1 MQNELIKYM
10 SKYLD
15 ITKELED
22 ALIESSFIKQFSK
35 ETILLKEGQ
44 ISNECFFIFNGCIRS
59 FYFEEGEEITTA
71 LYTEEQSVTPTCY
84 GKNMPSKLYYEC
96 LEDTTVTVGTPNM
109 EKEMYAKHPQL
120 ETLSRAIY
128 DQKIADF
135 QEELFDFKHS
145 SPEQRYLKLLE
156 TRPNLFQRVPLHQIA
171 SYLGMK
177 PESLSRIRKRLHL
190 KSKKTDTYLS

>member
-1 MQNELIKYM
+1 VENELVKYM

-15 ITKELED
+15 ITKELEE
-22 ALIESSFIKQFSK
+22 ALKESSFVKQFSK
-35 ETILLKEGQ
+35 GTILLKEGQ
-44 ISNECFFIFNGCIRS
+44 ISNECFFIFNGCIRC

-84 GKNMPSKLYYEC
+84 GKDVPSKFYYEC

-128 DQKIADF
+128 DQKIANF

-145 SPEQRYLKLLE
+145 SPEQRYLRLLE
-156 TRPNLFQRVPLHQIA
+156 TSPNLFQRVPLRQIA

-190 KSKKTDTYLS
+190 KSKKN